1 MRMKKIVVLATGGTI
16 AGVGKPGEDL
26 GYRPGSISGEE
37 LVQSVPG
44 LTGIADLEVEQVC
57 NINSDDVNSEIWIAL
72 ANRIRAVCERGDVDG
87 IVVLHGTDTM
97 EETAFFLDLVL
108 DVEKPVVLTGAM
120 RPATSFAPDG
130 PANLCYAVGIA
141 AGCNGAACRGVRVA
155 FAGKMFDALRVQKVH
170 ANDLDAF
177 DAIGSACGSVLPKFS
192 IEGLSDL
199 PKVAVLYF
207 HADADSALLEFAAQR
222 CSGIVIAGAGAGE
235 FSKEWADVL
244 ARVNVPVVVA
254 SRIGRGTVMPEGLL
268 VPGTVPAY
276 SLPPQKAAILLRL
289 ALTETQDAQK
299 IKKYFEEFV

>member
-1 MRMKKIVVLATGGTI
+1 MKKIVVLATGGTI

-37 LVQSVPG
+37 LVKSVPG
-44 LTGIADLEVEQVC
+44 LSGIANLEVEQVC
-57 NINSDDVNSEIWIAL
+57 NINSDDVSSEIWIVL
-72 ANRIRAVCERGDVDG
+72 ANRIRTISARADVDG
-87 IVVLHGTDTM
+87 IVVMHGTDTM

-155 FAGKMFDALRVQKVH
+155 FAGKVLDALRVQKVH

-177 DAIGSACGSVLPKFS
+177 DAIGSACGNVHPKFS
-192 IEGLSDL
+192 IENLSDL

-222 CSGIVIAGAGAGE
+222 SSGVVIAGAGAGE

-244 ARVNVPVVVA
+244 ARVNVPVVVT
-254 SRIGRGTVMPEGLL
+254 SRIGRGTVLPEGLL
-268 VPGTVPAY
+268 VPGTIPAY

>member
-1 MRMKKIVVLATGGTI
+1 MKKIVVLATGGTI

-26 GYRPGSISGEE
+26 GYRPGSISGEV

-72 ANRIRAVCERGDVDG
+72 ANHIRAVCERGDVDG

-155 FAGKMFDALRVQKVH
+155 FAGKVFDALRVQKVH

-177 DAIGSACGSVLPKFS
+177 DAIGSACGSAPPKFS

-222 CSGIVIAGAGAGE
+222 SSGVVIAGAGAGE

-289 ALTETQDAQK
+289 ALTETQDTTK

>member
-1 MRMKKIVVLATGGTI
+1 MKKIVVLATGGTI

-177 DAIGSACGSVLPKFS
+177 DAIGSA
-192 IEGLSDL
+192 
-199 PKVAVLYF
+199 
-207 HADADSALLEFAAQR
+207 LLEFAAQR
-222 CSGIVIAGAGAGE
+222 FAGIVIAGAGAGE
-235 FSKEWADVL
+235 FSKEWMDAL
-244 ARVNVPVVVA
+244 ARVNVPVVVT

-276 SLPPQKAAILLRL
+276 SLPPQKAAVLLRL
-289 ALTETQDAQK
+289 ALTETQDTQK

>member
-1 MRMKKIVVLATGGTI
+1 MKKIVVLATGGTI

-37 LVQSVPG
+37 LVKSVPG
-44 LTGIADLEVEQVC
+44 LSGIADLEVEQVC
-57 NINSDDVNSEIWIAL
+57 NINSDDVSSEIWIVL
-72 ANRIRAVCERGDVDG
+72 ANRIRTISARADVDG
-87 IVVLHGTDTM
+87 IVVMHGTDTM

-120 RPATSFAPDG
+120 RPATSLAPDG
-130 PANLCYAVGIA
+130 PANLCFAVGIA
-141 AGCNGAACRGVRVA
+141 AGCNGAACRGVCVA
-155 FAGKMFDALRVQKVH
+155 FAGKVLDAGRVQKVH

-192 IEGLSDL
+192 IEGFSEL

-222 CSGIVIAGAGAGE
+222 SAGIVIAGAGAGE
-235 FSKEWADVL
+235 FSKEWADAL

-268 VPGTVPAY
+268 VPGTIPAY
-276 SLPPQKAAILLRL
+276 SLPPQKAAVLLRL
-289 ALTETQDAQK
+289 ALTETQNVEK
-299 IKKYFEEFV
+299 IKEFFEEFV

>member
-1 MRMKKIVVLATGGTI
+1 MKKIVVLATGGTI

-177 DAIGSACGSVLPKFS
+177 DAIGSACGSVPPKFS

-222 CSGIVIAGAGAGE
+222 FAGIVIAGAGAGE

-289 ALTETQDAQK
+289 ALTETQDTQK